1 MSFDD
6 TVLNLT
12 MKPLVY
18 LSVALGLVATLSG
31 CRNMATSIL
40 CSSAVQSNV
49 PSPDGRYIVEV
60 LWEDCGA
67 TEHATAVTIRRA
79 RWFSLRDNLFV
90 VESFHPMGLSWS
102 SQTLKVICGDCK
114 PEDVGQV
121 RRKWLDVTVQYH
133 LPKSGLG
140 SSETQ

>member
-67 TEHATAVTIRRA
+67 TEHATAVTIPVRTIPIHNDGCANVRIWNVTAATSMLRSARR
-79 RWFSLRDNLFV
+79 
-90 VESFHPMGLSWS
+90 
-102 SQTLKVICGDCK
+102 Q
-114 PEDVGQV
+114 
-121 RRKWLDVTVQYH
+121 RRPKALINDATNTANTTVH
-133 LPKSGLG
+133 S
-140 SSETQ
+140 TT